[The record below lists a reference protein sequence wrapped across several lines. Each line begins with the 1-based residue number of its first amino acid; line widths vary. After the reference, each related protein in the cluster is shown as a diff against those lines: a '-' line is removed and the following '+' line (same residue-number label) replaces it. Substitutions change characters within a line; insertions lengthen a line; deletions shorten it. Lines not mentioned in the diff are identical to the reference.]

1 MSFICNN
8 SDCSAPDNKKNKS
21 YPSAMECIFNNF
33 IFIFTKKLQTF
44 MKAKTYKS
52 TNNFTTPQS
61 LSDFG
66 IEVSNGKET
75 KYLGLEE
82 FNFCQTLLHFKFQK
96 KKHVAYIPCFS
107 SKIQSNVD
115 KLELFYLESKGV
127 TYHYATLY
135 GVEQINNNQVSQIRK
150 DLLDAGLVNLV
161 ENSQDFYLNYGDL
174 FNTALKIWKHYFRSN
189 TIVANRG
196 IDRFVVNVFY
206 DKIEFHKPKNKK
218 NWANLKRAS
227 VLYN

>member
-1 MSFICNN
+1 
-8 SDCSAPDNKKNKS
+8 
-21 YPSAMECIFNNF
+21 
-33 IFIFTKKLQTF
+33 

-52 TNNFTTPQS
+52 TNNFTAPQS

-66 IEVSNGKET
+66 IAVSNGKET

-107 SKIQSNVD
+107 SKFQSNVD

-127 TYHYATLY
+127 TYHYATIY
-135 GVEQINNNQVSQIRK
+135 GVKQIDKNIIN
-150 DLLDAGLVNLV
+150 LLREELTEHGLFNEV
-161 ENSQDFYLNYGDL
+161 ENSENFHLNYGNL
-174 FNTALKIWKHYFRSN
+174 FNPALKIWKHYFRSN

-196 IDRFVVNVFY
+196 VDRFVVNVFY